1 MKRTV
6 LFLIAL
12 TVLVVSSSAFAATAT
27 APLAISANVAANC
40 TITTSAVAFG
50 AYDPLVANATAATP
64 LDAAGAVNVACTRG
78 ATGLRIDLN
87 TGSNPLAG
95 ARRMNLGVT
104 EFLTY
109 ELYTDP
115 TRTTVWGSGAVAGLA
130 IADAPSKAVR
140 SFPVYGRVPGAQDP
154 AIGAYGDTVTA
165 TINF

>member
-1 MKRTV
+1 M
-6 LFLIAL
+6 AL
-12 TVLVVSSSAFAATAT
+12 TVLAVSAPAFAATAS
-27 APLAISANVAANC
+27 ASLAVSASVSTNC
-40 TITTSAVAFG
+40 TITTGPVAFG
-50 AYDPLVANATAATP
+50 AYDPVGANAVTP
-64 LDAAGAVNVACTRG
+64 LDATGAVNVACTRG